1 MSVKSKQ
8 LVRRAREEIRTFASS
23 HANPA
28 LVAKYS
34 RYFRD
39 GYPGWGLTREQSF
52 EMRESVIR
60 KFRGSLGFNGFLEL
74 GELILG
80 DGKYEEIGARY
91 LCLLEFRSEFDRT
104 TFDRLGRWIELG
116 IRNWAH
122 TDVLCGEVLSVFLQ
136 NGITKPEDFA
146 GWTRS
151 ECSWKRRAVPVSLLT
166 SLKSGVAPK
175 KLFRLIQPLMEDPAR
190 EVQQGVGWF
199 LRESWKQHRDV
210 TEAFL
215 LKWKDRS
222 PRLIYQYATERMSAS
237 ERERFRR
244 AKK

>member
-1 MSVKSKQ
+1 MSVQSR
-8 LVRRAREEIRTFASS
+8 LVRRVREEIRTFASS
-23 HANPA
+23 RADPA

-39 GYPGWGLTREQSF
+39 GYPGWGLTREQAL
-52 EMRESVIR
+52 EMRESVIGKYR
-60 KFRGSLGFNGFLEL
+60 ESLGFTGFLEL
-74 GELILG
+74 GELILK
-80 DGKYEEIGARY
+80 DGKYEEIGAGY
-91 LCLLEFRSEFDRT
+91 MCLLEFRKEFDRT
-104 TFDRLGRWIELG
+104 TFETLGRWIEVG

-122 TDVLCGEVLSVFLQ
+122 TDTLCGEVLSVFLLE
-136 NGITKPEDFA
+136 GIVKPDDFL

-166 SLKSGVAPK
+166 SLKSGVAPQ
-175 KLFRLIQPLMEDPAR
+175 KLLRVVQPLMEDRAR

-199 LRESWKQHRDV
+199 LRESWKKHRNP

-215 LKWKDRS
+215 LKWKERS

-244 AKK
+244 AKN